1 MAPTPDWPGITRALL
16 EALEP
21 FAEAGAW
28 YDRQYP
34 GTPGHTSFT
43 LFGVPVEESNFSLS
57 DMRRARAAISA
68 ARQAGER
75 GE

>member
-1 MAPTPDWPGITRALL
+1 MADPMTPTPDCITRALL

-21 FAEAGAW
+21 FAEAGDMALISG
-28 YDRQYP
+28 RPP
-34 GTPGHTSFT
+34 GEHVDANAF
-43 LFGVPVEESNFSLS
+43 L
-57 DMRRARAAISA
+57 RARAAISA